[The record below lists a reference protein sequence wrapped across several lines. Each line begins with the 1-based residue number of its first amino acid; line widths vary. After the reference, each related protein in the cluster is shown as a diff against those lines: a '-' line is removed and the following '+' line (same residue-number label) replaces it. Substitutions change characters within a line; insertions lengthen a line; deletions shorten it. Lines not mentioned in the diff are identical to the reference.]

1 MLRPN
6 LSLPLSEEKLLG
18 FVASS
23 KMVQLPFSLTNL
35 GKGME
40 RALSKKVEDSYCS
53 CWNSGDFSR
62 RNASKLNAY
71 LWSISKAQ
79 KWWVLTHLFSFIHIF
94 FYTDLFMPL
103 KPVASQSPQPCFL
116 HLLYLY
122 LEIRLHFYTLS
133 LTTIIY
139 SLC

>member
-40 RALSKKVEDSYCS
+40 RALSKKAEDSYCS
-53 CWNSGDFSR
+53 C
-62 RNASKLNAY
+62 
-71 LWSISKAQ
+71 
-79 KWWVLTHLFSFIHIF
+79 
-94 FYTDLFMPL
+94 
-103 KPVASQSPQPCFL
+103 
-116 HLLYLY
+116 
-122 LEIRLHFYTLS
+122 
-133 LTTIIY
+133 
-139 SLC
+139 